1 MEHEATLFHSSNSMM
16 SVGEDELSSQ
26 GAVREAI
33 TAEEQ
38 HINFLWANIHL
49 QGN

>member
-1 MEHEATLFHSSNSMM
+1 MEHEATLFDSSNSMM
-16 SVGEDELSSQ
+16 SSQ

-33 TAEEQ
+33 TTEEQ
-38 HINFLWANIHL
+38 RINFLWANIHL